1 MHVFVCIS
9 EVILDCNLKQIKKEN
24 MKKLMLLLGVLLLN
38 VTFAKAN
45 DVLPVDDYPKA
56 VKNITKLLGS
66 LTINEEFEK
75 AETIRFTAMV
85 NNNDELIV
93 LQVNSKNDSFK
104 NYLVKNLNYQKIE
117 KEIMTPGKLYSFVV
131 TFRPE

>member
-1 MHVFVCIS
+1 
-9 EVILDCNLKQIKKEN
+9 
-24 MKKLMLLLGVLLLN
+24 MKKLMLLLGVLVLN
-38 VTFAKAN
+38 VTFANAN

-93 LQVNSKNDSFK
+93 LEVSTKNVSFK
-104 NYLVKNLNYQKIE
+104 NYLIQNLNYQKIE
-117 KEIMTPGKLYSFVV
+117 KGAMNPGKLYSFLV
-131 TFRPE
+131 TFKPER

>member
-1 MHVFVCIS
+1 
-9 EVILDCNLKQIKKEN
+9 

-66 LTINEEFEK
+66 LTITEEFEK

-85 NNNDELIV
+85 NNNDELVV
-93 LQVNSKNDSFK
+93 LQVNTKNEAFK
-104 NYLVKNLNYQKIE
+104 NYLVQKLSYQKIE
-117 KEIMTPGKLYSFVV
+117 KGIMTAGKLYSFVV
-131 TFRPE
+131 TFKPEQFSELDKN